1 MDVHEDEVW
10 FERRNSFKRFHSR
23 RRLAAKTESGRG
35 TKHRSRSNAGQNAVI
50 HDEHSIRLA
59 FGGSV
64 WNDVQLTKK
73 KMRRTVVLS
82 TTYLVLLAIGMVAI
96 DVIAESFDATHP
108 DNVLE
113 VVYLAVVV
121 ILMNVPQV
129 RIERGRLSLSAIVTG
144 AAAILLNPVDAT
156 LVGLI
161 TGLRQVRRSP
171 WPILGNAVMN
181 AAATCVGSVVAAQF
195 RDQNDLTL
203 GPRLLVVIVVCVA
216 NLVLVV
222 TALRIRTG
230 EPVRSIALSNFTR
243 SFFAAFAYF
252 GLAALLL
259 SYVLNGSPT
268 GYILATIVCVLAL
281 ALTDTIAGRRV
292 RRVLESELSDADR
305 HLFHSRAVEGVV
317 HNLRNHVAT
326 AVGYL
331 KEIEPRRL
339 DPVDRESLE
348 TATAAATDA
357 VSVLRSLAQG
367 ATPRV
372 SYASEPVDLNELV
385 TRALGMARP
394 RARSK
399 EIQLADRESADDVNV
414 RADPLLMREVIT
426 NLMNNAIDA
435 APSGGRVTASAGRR
449 NGRPYF
455 SIADDGPGISD
466 EHRHHLFEPHFTT
479 KEGGTGLG
487 LFMSYGIVREHQGEL
502 LFEGNRRGAVFT
514 VVLPPFAD

>member
-1 MDVHEDEVW
+1 
-10 FERRNSFKRFHSR
+10 
-23 RRLAAKTESGRG
+23 
-35 TKHRSRSNAGQNAVI
+35 
-50 HDEHSIRLA
+50 
-59 FGGSV
+59 
-64 WNDVQLTKK
+64 
-73 KMRRTVVLS
+73 MRRTVVSS
-82 TTYLVLLAIGMVAI
+82 TTYLALLAAGVIAI
-96 DVIAESFDATHP
+96 DVITIPYDATHP

-113 VVYLAVVV
+113 VLYLSVVV

-129 RIERGRLSLSAIVTG
+129 RIERGRLTLSAIVTG
-144 AAAILLNPVDAT
+144 AAAILLNPLNAT
-156 LVGLI
+156 LVGLV
-161 TGLRQVRRSP
+161 TALPQVRRSP

-181 AAATCVGSVVAAQF
+181 AAATCIGSVVAAQF
-195 RDQNDLTL
+195 RAQNSLTL
-203 GPRLLVVIVVCVA
+203 GPRSLVVIVVCVA
-216 NLVLVV
+216 NLLLVV

-230 EPVRSIALSNFTR
+230 EPIRSIVLNNFTR
-243 SFFAAFAYF
+243 SFYAAFAYF

-259 SYVLNGSPT
+259 SYVIDGSAT
-268 GYILATIVCVLAL
+268 GYILATIICVLAL

-331 KEIEPRRL
+331 KEIQPHRL

-348 TATAAATDA
+348 TATSAANDA
-357 VSVLRSLAQG
+357 VTVLRSLSQG

-372 SYASEPVDLNELV
+372 SYASGPVDLNELV
-385 TRALGMARP
+385 SRALAMARP
-394 RARSK
+394 RARGK
-399 EIQLADRESADDVNV
+399 EIQLAIRESSDDVNV

-426 NLMNNAIDA
+426 NLINNAIDA
-435 APSGGRVTASAGRR
+435 APSSGLVTATAGRR

-455 SIADDGPGISD
+455 SIVDDGPGISD

-487 LFMSYGIVREHQGEL
+487 LFMSYGIVREHQGDL
-502 LFEGNRRGAVFT
+502 LYEGNRRGAVFT
-514 VVLPPFAD
+514 VTLPPFGA